1 MLIKSVRILLLKS
14 TDLRFNYLQMT
25 RNKEVLFDNDQKMY
39 QQRLRS
45 FATAQQLD
53 KMAASLVYNVELFDW
68 SLSRLLLRETFEV
81 GRFEG
86 KSIDLV

>member
-1 MLIKSVRILLLKS
+1 MWINVK
-14 TDLRFNYLQMT
+14 MT
-25 RNKEVLFDNDQKMY
+25 RNKEVLSDNDQKIY

-68 SLSRLLLRETFEV
+68 SLSRLRLRETLEV

-86 KSIDLV
+86 KSIDLW